1 MKPNHFL
8 KSFIFISGMV
18 IIPLSGI
25 CQKWVADT
33 ITVGFGSYDKIENS
47 SFSLVDVKDYRTTFP
62 EYISV
67 FEQKKWLF
75 FPVDQIV
82 KTNQPLSVNL
92 KNKFHPGKQ
101 IAGTYSTSIYQF
113 NIKNSKV
120 LGRRTLSLFSTLELS
135 EIDPTND
142 TILVG
147 SFYYERTL
155 PQKKKENI
163 ESGYEKLIEDWC
175 KQFGDD
181 IQSVQNG
188 LDLARPGQMYYF
200 RRGANAV
207 GKNFYTSVDL
217 FAGLHFWGIDGE
229 LWFSEPEGNRIFN
242 RSAGVIRYLNFPDFQ
257 SIAVGGNVR
266 RWNYRISDS
275 WLFTHKMA
283 LLLGVNNWK
292 DMKTTSHKLE
302 EILLFDASMTQQ
314 INFNPLDKTGFVFGL
329 GLMEDVHY
337 IIYHKIKF
345 NIGLSLNCAYKF

>member
-1 MKPNHFL
+1 MNPNQL
-8 KSFIFISGMV
+8 LRSFIFIV
-18 IIPLSGI
+18 FVFIPFLGI
-25 CQKWVADT
+25 SQKWVADT
-33 ITVGFGSYDKIENS
+33 ITVDFGSIDKIGNTTFKLNE
-47 SFSLVDVKDYRTTFP
+47 VKDYRTSFP

-92 KNKFHPGKQ
+92 KNKFLPGFQ
-101 IAGTYSTSIYQF
+101 IAGNYTTSIFQF
-113 NIKNSKV
+113 NIRNSKV
-120 LGRRTLSLFSTLELS
+120 LGKRALSLFSSLELS
-135 EIDPTND
+135 EIDQTND

-147 SFYYERTL
+147 TFYYDQTL
-155 PQKKKENI
+155 SQKNKENI
-163 ESGYEKLIEDWC
+163 KSGYEKMIEDWC
-175 KQFGDD
+175 IQFSDD

-188 LDLARPGQMYYF
+188 LDLVRPDQMYYF
-200 RRGANAV
+200 RRGAKAV
-207 GKNFYTSVDL
+207 SKNFYTSVDL
-217 FAGLHFWGIDGE
+217 FAGLYFWGIDGE

-257 SIAVGGNVR
+257 SIAVGGDVR
-266 RWNYRISDS
+266 RWNYRIADS

-292 DMKTTSHKLE
+292 DMNTASHKLE

-314 INFNPLDKTGFVFGL
+314 INLNPLDKTGFVFGL
-329 GLMEDVHY
+329 GLMENVHY